1 MPSRRPGIISADAIA
16 KNGGARKIRL
26 NRRSVTGYVPSR
38 KTGALI
44 PHESTLERDAII
56 LYDGDPN
63 VRSVIAQPLHI
74 VGNGRTYTPDL
85 LVEYNDGVELKEIK
99 YQDDLDANWELL
111 EPRMALGA
119 RHALDQGW
127 EFDIDTERTI
137 RTTRLENLNRLW
149 RYRSINVP
157 DDERRSICAIVAS
170 HGPCGSHNIVQ
181 MLTNDTARQLE
192 LLTSVWGLLA
202 SGELQADIDQEPLT
216 NSTWLRLP

>member
-99 YQDDLDANWELL
+99 YQDDLDVTGNCWSHEWHL
-111 EPRMALGA
+111 A
-119 RHALDQGW
+119 RGTLSIKVGSSTLTRNARSGQLAWRISIACG
-127 EFDIDTERTI
+127 DI
-137 RTTRLENLNRLW
+137 
-149 RYRSINVP
+149 
-157 DDERRSICAIVAS
+157 
-170 HGPCGSHNIVQ
+170 
-181 MLTNDTARQLE
+181 AR
-192 LLTSVWGLLA
+192 
-202 SGELQADIDQEPLT
+202 
-216 NSTWLRLP
+216 